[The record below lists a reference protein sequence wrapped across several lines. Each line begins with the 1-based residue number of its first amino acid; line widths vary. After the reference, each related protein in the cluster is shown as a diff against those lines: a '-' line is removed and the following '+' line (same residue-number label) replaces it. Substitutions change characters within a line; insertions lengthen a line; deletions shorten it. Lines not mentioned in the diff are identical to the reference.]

1 MFALIGHNAAWST
14 ESRTVLVVGDSI
26 SAAYGMDLH
35 QGWVAL
41 LNDRLMDNGLEYRAI
56 NASISCDTSAGGL
69 NRLAPLLQEYQ
80 PELVIIELGGN
91 DGLRGYPIDQLRA
104 NLQQMTE
111 LSIAQG
117 AQVLLL
123 QMEIPPNLGPRYTR
137 LFRESFAWVA
147 DQTGAHWAP
156 FILEDIAVNS
166 ALMQSDGIHPTAAA
180 QPLIVENV
188 WPSLAALLERSDA
201 Q

>member
-1 MFALIGHNAAWST
+1 
-14 ESRTVLVVGDSI
+14 
-26 SAAYGMDLH
+26 MDLH

-56 NASISCDTSAGGL
+56 NASISGDTSAGGL

>member
-1 MFALIGHNAAWST
+1 
-14 ESRTVLVVGDSI
+14 
-26 SAAYGMDLH
+26 
-35 QGWVAL
+35 
-41 LNDRLMDNGLEYRAI
+41 
-56 NASISCDTSAGGL
+56 
-69 NRLAPLLQEYQ
+69 
-80 PELVIIELGGN
+80 
-91 DGLRGYPIDQLRA
+91 
-104 NLQQMTE
+104 MTE

>member
-1 MFALIGHNAAWST
+1 
-14 ESRTVLVVGDSI
+14 
-26 SAAYGMDLH
+26 MDLH

-41 LNDRLMDNGLEYRAI
+41 LNDRLIDNGLEYRAI
-56 NASISCDTSAGGL
+56 NASISGDTSAGGL

>member
-1 MFALIGHNAAWST
+1 MFALIGHNAAGST

-56 NASISCDTSAGGL
+56 NASISGDTSAGGL